1 MRDLNITTE
10 HIEKY
15 KEDGF
20 IVFEEFLDAEEI
32 DRLKA
37 RFEPLFRGQWET
49 GLAPDE
55 VNWQYGRD
63 RDDRTRQLC
72 NTWRADYSVASV
84 VLQPTIGRVAAQLS
98 GWEGT
103 RLHLDNVIWKPPG
116 TSGLSMHQD
125 GSYNHYMVPNVM
137 TSLWMALTDTR
148 ADAGTVLYVR
158 GSHKWGEAPKP
169 ESFLLEDYLAP
180 MRHAAKDAGVS
191 HPDVVA
197 IEVPAGGLA
206 VHSEWVWHGSGRNA
220 ADVSR
225 QAVVA
230 HCTPSTTRFHPT
242 NTTHLYARYRRYADT
257 SMDESFFPVLWT
269 KDDYRTPWLD
279 DYVER
284 RGRKAS

>member
-1 MRDLNITTE
+1 MRDLDITTE

-98 GWEGT
+98 G
-103 RLHLDNVIWKPPG
+103 
-116 TSGLSMHQD
+116 
-125 GSYNHYMVPNVM
+125 
-137 TSLWMALTDTR
+137 
-148 ADAGTVLYVR
+148 
-158 GSHKWGEAPKP
+158 
-169 ESFLLEDYLAP
+169 
-180 MRHAAKDAGVS
+180 
-191 HPDVVA
+191 
-197 IEVPAGGLA
+197 
-206 VHSEWVWHGSGRNA
+206 
-220 ADVSR
+220 
-225 QAVVA
+225 
-230 HCTPSTTRFHPT
+230 
-242 NTTHLYARYRRYADT
+242 
-257 SMDESFFPVLWT
+257 
-269 KDDYRTPWLD
+269 
-279 DYVER
+279 
-284 RGRKAS
+284 

>member
-1 MRDLNITTE
+1 MRDLEITTE
-10 HIEKY
+10 RIEKY
-15 KEDGF
+15 YEDGF
-20 IVFEEFLDAEEI
+20 IVFEEFLDAQEI

-37 RFEPLFRGQWET
+37 RFEPLFRGQWQT

-63 RDDRTRQLC
+63 QDNRTRQLC
-72 NTWRADYSVASV
+72 NTWKADYSIASV

-103 RLHLDNVIWKPPG
+103 RLHLDNAIWKPPG
-116 TSGLSMHQD
+116 ASGLSMHQD

-137 TSLWMALTDTR
+137 TSLWMALTDTK

-169 ESFLLEDYLAP
+169 ESFLVDDHLAP

-206 VHSEWVWHGSGRNA
+206 VHSEWVWHGSGPNV

-230 HCTPSTTRFHPT
+230 HCTPSITRFHPT
-242 NTTHLYARYRRYADT
+242 NTTHLYARYRRHADT

-269 KDDYRTPWLD
+269 QDGYRTPWLD

-284 RGRKAS
+284 RRSRAS